1 MTYKAINTL
10 DSMVGYKNE
19 RYLHLGWASARCDDL
34 ANYLPARLTGLLL
47 FASAVLLRK
56 DWKNA
61 WMTMVSDAR
70 KHASP
75 NSGYPESAVAGAL
88 NVRLGGFNYYNGIL
102 RTTAFLGSPG
112 KPLNEACIVDVVRM
126 MYCSSF
132 IMLLLC
138 LLILGGLP

>member
-1 MTYKAINTL
+1 MNATFN
-10 DSMVGYKNE
+10 
-19 RYLHLGWASARCDDL
+19 LGWASARCDDL

-61 WMTMVSDAR
+61 WMTMVRDAR

-88 NVRLGGFNYYNGIL
+88 NVRLGGSNYYNGIL
-102 RTTAFLGSPG
+102 RTTAFLGYQG
-112 KPLNEACIVDVVRM
+112 KPLNEASIGDVVKM

-132 IMLLLC
+132 IMLVLC